1 MMMDNIKVLLEK
13 YPDKSIDHSFK
24 KNDKRVFKESKFKK
38 IFLVED
44 GYQL

>member
-1 MMMDNIKVLLEK
+1 MMDNIKVLLEK

-38 IFLVED
+38 SFSH
-44 GYQL
+44 